1 MGVGVGFICIDT
13 GRVVRRTWN
22 NLARSVCFR
31 RILGGIGHP
40 PFVHVFVILFTLSF
54 YIFFVTVSAAAAAV
68 MHTLYAHMSRSSK
81 TMQNG
86 ASL

>member
-1 MGVGVGFICIDT
+1 MF
-13 GRVVRRTWN
+13 
-22 NLARSVCFR
+22 
-31 RILGGIGHP
+31 GGIGHP

-54 YIFFVTVSAAAAAV
+54 YIFFVTASAAAAAAAAV